1 MAQQVREIRE
11 CENCH
16 AAMRLL
22 GKLPAIGAK
31 PLIKVFRCHGCN
43 RIEAEAT
50 SVGGF
55 LQPQQIYS
63 GV

>member
-16 AAMRLL
+16 GEMQPL

-31 PLIKVFRCHGCN
+31 PLIKVFRCNSCN
-43 RIEAEAT
+43 RIQAEAR
-50 SVGGF
+50 
-55 LQPQQIYS
+55 
-63 GV
+63 